1 MFYSLIGP
9 EGAEFKINELEIEV
23 SVLNVGKTETIELTC
38 GAKKYKKSRFHKED
52 PIDDACFEMSTSQL
66 ALTSIEGLVKWK
78 ATAGATLT
86 LKLYKGD
93 QDRPNAVLAL
103 AKYPPDESSEDYIT
117 TAIDFT
123 AVDCSKEDVF
133 KPRRPGWPGIFPKT
147 IHVLSPAL

>member
-1 MFYSLIGP
+1 MFYSLVGP
-9 EGAEFKINELEIEV
+9 EGAEFKINELEMEV
-23 SVLNVGKTETIELTC
+23 CVRNVSKTETITLTSEAREYK
-38 GAKKYKKSRFHKED
+38 GPRFGQDTTIDAKEFSM
-52 PIDDACFEMSTSQL
+52 ATSKL
-66 ALTSIEGLVKWK
+66 ASIEGLVKWK